1 MNKFLLCVLFLLM
14 GCAPLDQTS
23 TRKEQARAE
32 TNLNALVQNQP
43 PPDLGGFSFEKY
55 LANKLIL
62 LRNKEVKTTYTY
74 QFVPNA
80 KGVFVIY
87 ICQSIG
93 YPIPYAVQV
102 TNPQRIELVNV
113 GGKYEAVVVS
123 NPEPNGLNMPSSADA
138 TWIPCVIDGMIY
150 PFYYEE
156 KVSSFSQELE
166 NPDMVLK
173 FKKPSYKG
181 ISIEDYTKE
190 VKPTPEPKK

>member
-14 GCAPLDQTS
+14 GCAPLDQTP

-43 PPDLGGFSFEKY
+43 PPDLGGGWFEKY

-102 TNPQRIELVNV
+102 TNPQRIELVNT
-113 GGKYEAVVVS
+113 GGKYEAVVAS

-156 KVSSFSQELE
+156 KVSSFPQELE